1 MIRALA
7 LLLILFSSA
16 GKLPVDDLPADL
28 HHLAG
33 EVQKAWDQ
41 YPENACV
48 LYEVAALYARA
59 EHTKEA
65 IAVLRDMANK
75 HAGLDPRV
83 LDGFQNVAANPEFL
97 KIKDAIRAENP
108 PALHARPAFTIA
120 EADLRTEGIA
130 WSEKRQRFYLGSAKR
145 KIIEVDASGHARD
158 FVATASDGLGVLVGL
173 RVDDQRGELWA
184 ASEQF
189 SPQPGLVR
197 GIFRFR
203 LSDGKLLAKY
213 PVLDGEADVV
223 NDLVVAPDGTVY
235 ATASDSGSLI
245 YVEPGQAEAKLFLP
259 PHSLP
264 DPNGITI
271 SPDGRYLF
279 VAGWYGVTRVDL
291 RTRQTV
297 LLKSSAQIAA
307 GCLDGLYEYRGDLIG
322 IQNCVHDT
330 GRVLR
335 LHLNEER
342 DTIVSLQVL
351 ESYNPLFDGVTTG
364 AIVGNHL
371 YLMANTQLHKMKAD
385 GSVPPGTKF
394 DPIQVLALDLDN
406 RR

>member
-1 MIRALA
+1 
-7 LLLILFSSA
+7 
-16 GKLPVDDLPADL
+16 
-28 HHLAG
+28 
-33 EVQKAWDQ
+33 
-41 YPENACV
+41 
-48 LYEVAALYARA
+48 
-59 EHTKEA
+59 
-65 IAVLRDMANK
+65 
-75 HAGLDPRV
+75 
-83 LDGFQNVAANPEFL
+83 
-97 KIKDAIRAENP
+97 
-108 PALHARPAFTIA
+108 
-120 EADLRTEGIA
+120 
-130 WSEKRQRFYLGSAKR
+130 
-145 KIIEVDASGHARD
+145 
-158 FVATASDGLGVLVGL
+158 
-173 RVDDQRGELWA
+173 
-184 ASEQF
+184 
-189 SPQPGLVR
+189 
-197 GIFRFR
+197 
-203 LSDGKLLAKY
+203 
-213 PVLDGEADVV
+213 VV

-245 YVEPGQAEAKLFLP
+245 RVEPGQAEAKLFLP
-259 PHSLP
+259 PHTLP

-297 LLKSSAQIAA
+297 LLNSSAQIAA
-307 GCLDGLYEYRGDLIG
+307 GCLDGPYEYRGDLIG